1 MYQLT
6 EINQRLEKGQL
17 ICPIPHRM
25 AMGPWAVRDI
35 HESNHSY
42 ATAGNEE
49 EPSFEI
55 LGIFLSKKSQY
66 GDQTTVNNSVP
77 YFYGSPPI
85 RSDNPLVHD
94 AEFIRKGAPS
104 SPVNMSQKTSCGAL
118 YVTKPSVRI
127 EGFALKGQKAHCNLS
142 ALV

>member
-17 ICPIPHRM
+17 ICPIPHRL
-25 AMGPWAVRDI
+25 AMGSWAVRDVQL
-35 HESNHSY
+35 NHSY
-42 ATAGNEE
+42 TTAGNEE

-55 LGIFLSKKSQY
+55 LGIFLSK
-66 GDQTTVNNSVP
+66 GPCVDQTTVNNSVP

-104 SPVNMSQKTSCGAL
+104 SSPVNISQKTSCGAT
-118 YVTKPSVRI
+118 YATKPSVRI
-127 EGFALKGQKAHCNLS
+127 EGFALKGQKPHCNLS
-142 ALV
+142 ALA